1 MIVLIDNYDS
11 FVHNLARYVG
21 ELGFEREVI
30 RNDEVTVN
38 RILTRDPLA
47 VILSPGP
54 GRPEQA
60 GISLNL
66 IGAAG
71 MQLPILGVCLG
82 HQCLAQAYGGRV
94 QRAAQPMHGKSSLI
108 EHDGRGVFQHVPSP
122 LKVGRYHSLVA
133 ELAPK
138 GPLVATAHTQADDAG
153 NRELMALAHR
163 TRPHVGIQFHPE
175 SILTDHGYDILQNFL
190 DFAVGWRREER
201 VTPKAAQ

>member
-1 MIVLIDNYDS
+1 MILLIDNYDS

-21 ELGFEREVI
+21 ELGFERAVV
-30 RNDEVTVN
+30 RNDEVMVD
-38 RILTRDPLA
+38 RILARDPLA

-60 GISLNL
+60 GISLDL

-94 QRAAQPMHGKSSLI
+94 RHAAKPMHGKSSLI
-108 EHDGRGVFQHVPSP
+108 EHDGRGVFQQVPSP

-133 ELAPK
+133 ELAPE
-138 GPLVATAHTQADDAG
+138 GPLVEIAHTQPDVTGD
-153 NRELMALAHR
+153 RELMALAHR

-201 VTPKAAQ
+201 AMPKAAQ